1 MALAWFLPDEDPQVD
16 EYANSVLALVRSEH
30 VFSVVPAVW
39 HEEVAGV
46 LLKRLR
52 AKRLTAGTFEEAL
65 MLFDQMPL
73 EAHTNPYTVAII
85 VERAR
90 RYNLQAID
98 ALYFDLAIALGLPIA
113 TIDGGLKTAA
123 RRFGVK
129 LFQP

>member
-16 EYANSVLALVRSEH
+16 EYANSVLALVRRELVS
-30 VFSVVPAVW
+30 SVVPAVW

-52 AKRLTAGTFEEAL
+52 AKRLSAGTFEEAL
-65 MLFDQMPL
+65 ALLEQMPL
-73 EAHTNPYTVAII
+73 ETHTNPYTAAII
-85 VERAR
+85 IERAR
-90 RYNLQAID
+90 RYHLQAID
-98 ALYFDLAIALGLPIA
+98 ALYFDLAIALDLPIA
-113 TIDGGLKTAA
+113 TVDGGLKTAA